1 MARLGVRSFGVYTLV
16 GIGIWL
22 GFHQSGVHA
31 TIAGVVLGLLT
42 PSNPY
47 LSEGTFSRLAARAQ
61 AAMTGGEFQTMPHRG
76 ASVRSLRS
84 ATREL
89 VSPLEYLE
97 GALHPW
103 VGFAIMPVFALANAG
118 VEVRLSAFGDPVAIA
133 IAAGLLVGK
142 PSGIL
147 LACWLAVRVGIAKLP
162 DGVGWGGVAGG
173 GLLAGIGFTMALF
186 IAGLAL
192 DGPMLDAA
200 KVGILA
206 ASTLAALFGMAV
218 LLWSLPRA
226 ANDGS

>member
-1 MARLGVRSFGVYTLV
+1 
-16 GIGIWL
+16 
-22 GFHQSGVHA
+22 
-31 TIAGVVLGLLT
+31 
-42 PSNPY
+42 
-47 LSEGTFSRLAARAQ
+47 
-61 AAMTGGEFQTMPHRG
+61 
-76 ASVRSLRS
+76 
-84 ATREL
+84 
-89 VSPLEYLE
+89 
-97 GALHPW
+97 
-103 VGFAIMPVFALANAG
+103 MPVFALANAG

-206 ASTLAALFGMAV
+206 ASTLAALLGMAV
-218 LLWSLPRA
+218 LLRSLPRA
-226 ANDGS
+226 ASDGRSVTQDAVLGGD